1 MEFRQ
6 IEAFVNVIKHKSFS
20 KAADATFLS
29 QPTISLHISSLEKEL
44 GIKLLERNN
53 KQVLATAAGQHF
65 YNYAL
70 NLINTRDEAKAAILD
85 IKNNPQGI
93 IELQSSTVP
102 ALVFLPKLMADFKI
116 SYPQIKFYLE
126 QSSSVQVVDNIA
138 LNRGELGFVGQI
150 DKQQALIFEPI
161 FEDKDVLI
169 APSKGF
175 LEHIDSDTISVK
187 DFLHCPF
194 IGRESG
200 SATAKVLENELLKY
214 GKTLKS
220 LNIAARINSAEII
233 ISSVGAGLGVS
244 IISQKVAELN
254 KHHHNLRIFN
264 IEGLQKTR
272 VFYLVHSKNAIL
284 SPAAAAFRQYILDL
298 I

>member
-20 KAADATFLS
+20 KAADASFLS
-29 QPTISLHISSLEKEL
+29 QPTISLHISSLEKEMGL
-44 GIKLLERNN
+44 KLLERKNR
-53 KQVLATAAGQHF
+53 QVMATEAGLHF

-70 NLINTRDEAKAAILD
+70 NLINTRDEAKLAILD

-102 ALVFLPKLMADFKI
+102 ALVFLPKLMADFK
-116 SYPQIKFYLE
+116 SKHPQIKFYVE
-126 QSSSVQVVDNIA
+126 QSSSVQVQENIA
-138 LNRGELGFVGQI
+138 LNKGDLGFVGQI
-150 DKQQALIFEPI
+150 DKQPALVFEPV

-169 APSKGF
+169 APNTGYLDHIKG
-175 LEHIDSDTISVK
+175 DTISAK
-187 DFLHCPF
+187 DFVNCPF

-200 SATAKVLENELLKY
+200 SATAKVLEDELLKY
-214 GKTLKS
+214 GHSLKS

-233 ISSVGAGLGVS
+233 VSSVGAGLGVS

-254 KHHHNLRIFN
+254 KEHHNLRVFN

-272 VFYLVHSKNAIL
+272 TFYLVHNKNAIL
-284 SPAAAAFRQYILDL
+284 SPAAAALRQFILDL
-298 I
+298 S